1 MTPFPSKYHA
11 KKVTVNGET
20 FDSKKEYNRWC
31 ELCLLQRA
39 GKISD
44 LKRQVKFELLPNQ
57 RDPETKKVVER
68 SCDYVA
74 DFTYHKDGMFVV
86 EDAKGFTTKDY
97 IIKRKLM
104 LWVHNI
110 RIKEV

>member
-74 DFTYHKDGMFVV
+74 DFTYHKDGKFVV
-86 EDAKGFTTKDY
+86 EDAKGFATREY
-97 IIKRKLM
+97 IVKRKLM
-104 LWVHNI
+104 MWVHGI